1 MELME
6 FKKLLFLKAEE
17 KGLKEYEIF
26 YSKGENFSISIYE
39 GEIDKYSV
47 SSSMGLG
54 FRALVNGQMGYGYT
68 EKLDEESIEF
78 LLNSVIDNAGNMD
91 SDEKENINSLSQKY
105 RELDSYNKTLEK
117 VVPAEKIGLALEL
130 EKEAK
135 KASDKVVTIRSCI
148 LGTYTEEKG
157 MLTLMALRLFTK
169 ATFICSNNP
178 YS

>member
-1 MELME
+1 
-6 FKKLLFLKAEE
+6 
-17 KGLKEYEIF
+17 
-26 YSKGENFSISIYE
+26 
-39 GEIDKYSV
+39 
-47 SSSMGLG
+47 MGLG

-130 EKEAK
+130 EKE
-135 KASDKVVTIRSCI
+135 
-148 LGTYTEEKG
+148 EK
-157 MLTLMALRLFTK
+157 
-169 ATFICSNNP
+169 SQ
-178 YS
+178 